1 MSLTMTLQ
9 SAVRALTRTHAGV
22 ELEPAVAHQTQ
33 RHSLIMA
40 LDAVKLG
47 CHGLLI
53 FLGIE
58 PPRIRSEYSLGG
70 IASSLHS
77 QTKYATGRL
86 HPALL
91 LN

>member
-53 FLGIE
+53 FWGSSH
-58 PPRIRSEYSLGG
+58 PEYGANTHLEG
-70 IASSLHS
+70 
-77 QTKYATGRL
+77 
-86 HPALL
+86 
-91 LN
+91 